1 MSEPRFVHLRVHSDY
16 SMIDG
21 LAKTAPLVKKAAALG
36 MPALAITDFTNLCG
50 LVKFYGAGHGAGIK
64 PIVGADFNVQCDLL
78 GDELTHLTV
87 LAANNTGYQNL
98 TLLISKAY
106 QRGYGA
112 AGPIID
118 RDWLIELNE
127 GLILLS
133 GGRMGDVGRSLLRGN
148 SALVDE
154 CVAFY
159 EEHFP
164 DRYFLEL
171 IRTGRPDEESYL
183 HAAVELAE
191 ARGLP
196 VVATNDVRFIDSS
209 DFDAHEIRV
218 AIHDGFTLDDPKRPR
233 NYSPQQYMRS
243 EEEMCELFADIPEA
257 LANTVE
263 IAKRCN
269 VTVRLGEYF
278 LPQFPTGDMS
288 LSLIHILRSYYLDR
302 GYARFNID
310 STQVS
315 LTPDKKGIYV
325 TVNITEGDQY
335 KLSGVEVSGNLAGHS
350 AEIEQ
355 LTKIEPGELYNG
367 TKVTKMEDD
376 IKKLLGRYGYAY
388 PRVQSMPEINDAD
401 KTVKLRVNVDAGN
414 RFYVRKIRFEGNDT
428 SKDAVLRREMR
439 QMEGAWLGSDLVDQG
454 KERLNRLG
462 FFETVDTDTQR
473 VPGSPDQVDVVYKV
487 KERNTGSFNF
497 GIGYGTESG
506 VSFQAGVQQD
516 NWLGTGYAVGINGT
530 KNDYQTYAELSVTNP
545 YFTVDGV
552 SLGGRLFYNDFQ
564 ADDADLSDYT
574 NKSYGTDVTLGFP
587 INEYNSL
594 RAGLGY
600 VHNSLSNM
608 QPQVAM
614 WRYLYSMGEHPST
627 SDQDNSFKTDDFT
640 FNYGWTYNKLDRG
653 YFPTDG
659 SRVNLTGKVTIP
671 GSDNEYYKVTLDT
684 ATYVPIDDD
693 HKWVVLGRTRWGYGD
708 GLGGKEMP
716 FYENFYAGG
725 SSTVRGFQSN
735 TIGPKAVY
743 FPHQASNYDPDY
755 DYECATQDGAKDLCK
770 SDDAV
775 GGNAMAVASLEFIT
789 PTPFISDKYANSV
802 RTSFFWDM
810 GTVWDT
816 NWDSSQYSGYPD
828 YSDPSNIR
836 MSAGIALQW
845 MSPLGPLVF
854 SYAQPFKKYDGDKAE
869 QFQFNIGKTW

>member
-1 MSEPRFVHLRVHSDY
+1 MAMKKLLIASLLFSSATVYGAEGFVVKDIHFEGLQRVAV
-16 SMIDG
+16 G
-21 LAKTAPLVKKAAALG
+21 AALLS
-36 MPALAITDFTNLCG
+36 MPVRTGDTVNDEDISNTIRALFATGNFEDVRVLRDGNTLLVQVKERPTIASITFSGNKSVKDDMLKQNLEASGVRVGESLDRTTLSDIEKGLEDFYYSVGKYSASVKAVVTPLSRNRVDLK
-50 LVKFYGAGHGAGIK
+50 LVFQEGVSAKIQQIN
-64 PIVGADFNVQCDLL
+64 IVGNHAFST
-78 GDELTHLTV
+78 EE
-87 LAANNTGYQNL
+87 
-98 TLLISKAY
+98 LISHFQLRDEVPWWNVVGDRKY
-106 QRGYGA
+106 QKQKL
-112 AGPIID
+112 AGD
-118 RDWLIELNE
+118 
-127 GLILLS
+127 
-133 GGRMGDVGRSLLRGN
+133 
-148 SALVDE
+148 
-154 CVAFY
+154 
-159 EEHFP
+159 
-164 DRYFLEL
+164 LE
-171 IRTGRPDEESYL
+171 T
-183 HAAVELAE
+183 
-191 ARGLP
+191 
-196 VVATNDVRFIDSS
+196 
-209 DFDAHEIRV
+209 
-218 AIHDGFTLDDPKRPR
+218 
-233 NYSPQQYMRS
+233 
-243 EEEMCELFADIPEA
+243 
-257 LANTVE
+257 
-263 IAKRCN
+263 
-269 VTVRLGEYF
+269 
-278 LPQFPTGDMS
+278 
-288 LSLIHILRSYYLDR
+288 LRSYYLDR

-315 LTPDKKGIYV
+315 LTPDKKGIYI

-335 KLSGVEVSGNLAGHS
+335 KLSGVQVSGNLAGHS
-350 AEIEQ
+350 AEIEK

-388 PRVQSMPEINDAD
+388 PRVQSQPEINDAD

-428 SKDAVLRREMR
+428 SKDSVLRREMR

-516 NWLGTGYAVGINGT
+516 NWLGTGYSVGINGT
-530 KNDYQTYAELSVTNP
+530 KNDYQTYSELSVTNP

-552 SLGGRLFYNDFQ
+552 SLGGRIFYNDFQ

-587 INEYNSL
+587 INEYNTL

-600 VHNSLSNM
+600 VHNKLSNM
-608 QPQVAM
+608 QPQIAM
-614 WRYLYSMGEHPST
+614 DRYLESMGQSADT
-627 SDQDNSFKTDDFT
+627 SSFAADDFT

-671 GSDNEYYKVTLDT
+671 GSDNEYYKVSLDT
-684 ATYVPIDDD
+684 ATYVPIDND

-743 FPHQASNYDPDY
+743 KNGAHTSWDDND
-755 DYECATQDGAKDLCK
+755 DYEDCTQESGCK

-789 PTPFISDKYANSV
+789 PTPFISEKYANSV

-816 NWDSSQYSGYPD
+816 NWDPSSAPSDVPD
-828 YSDPSNIR
+828 YSDPGNIR

>member
-1 MSEPRFVHLRVHSDY
+1 MAMKKLLIASLLFSSATVYGAEGFVVKDIHFEGLQRVAV
-16 SMIDG
+16 G
-21 LAKTAPLVKKAAALG
+21 AALLS
-36 MPALAITDFTNLCG
+36 MPVRTGDTVNDEDISNTIRALFATGNFEDVRVLRDGDTLLVQVKERPTIASITFSGNKSVKDDMLKQNLEASGVRVGESLDRTTIADIEKGLEDFYYSVGKYSASVKAVVTPLPRNRVDLK
-50 LVKFYGAGHGAGIK
+50 LVFQEGVSATIQQIN
-64 PIVGADFNVQCDLL
+64 IVGNHAFTTN
-78 GDELTHLTV
+78 E
-87 LAANNTGYQNL
+87 
-98 TLLISKAY
+98 LISHFQLRDEVPWWNVVGDRKY
-106 QRGYGA
+106 QKQKL
-112 AGPIID
+112 AGD
-118 RDWLIELNE
+118 
-127 GLILLS
+127 
-133 GGRMGDVGRSLLRGN
+133 
-148 SALVDE
+148 
-154 CVAFY
+154 
-159 EEHFP
+159 
-164 DRYFLEL
+164 LE
-171 IRTGRPDEESYL
+171 T
-183 HAAVELAE
+183 
-191 ARGLP
+191 
-196 VVATNDVRFIDSS
+196 
-209 DFDAHEIRV
+209 
-218 AIHDGFTLDDPKRPR
+218 
-233 NYSPQQYMRS
+233 
-243 EEEMCELFADIPEA
+243 
-257 LANTVE
+257 
-263 IAKRCN
+263 
-269 VTVRLGEYF
+269 
-278 LPQFPTGDMS
+278 
-288 LSLIHILRSYYLDR
+288 LRSYYLDR

-315 LTPDKKGIYV
+315 LTPDKKGIYI

-335 KLSGVEVSGNLAGHS
+335 KLSGVQVTGNLAGHS
-350 AEIEQ
+350 AEIEE

-388 PRVQSMPEINDAD
+388 PRVQSIPEINDAD

-428 SKDAVLRREMR
+428 SKDSVLRREMR

-462 FFETVDTDTQR
+462 YFETVDTDTQR

-506 VSFQAGVQQD
+506 VSFQIGVQQD

-530 KNDYQTYAELSVTNP
+530 KNDYQTYSELSVTNP

-552 SLGGRLFYNDFQ
+552 SLGGRIFYNDFQ

-600 VHNSLSNM
+600 VHNKLSNM

-614 WRYLYSMGEHPST
+614 DRYLESMGEYGK
-627 SDQDNSFKTDDFT
+627 DSFAADDFT

-671 GSDNEYYKVTLDT
+671 GSDNEYYKLSLDT

-708 GLGGKEMP
+708 GIGGKEMP

-743 FPHQASNYDPDY
+743 KKGAHSSNDEYD
-755 DYECATQDGAKDLCK
+755 DYEECTESNGCQ

-775 GGNAMAVASLEFIT
+775 GGNAMAVASFELIT
-789 PTPFISDKYANSV
+789 PTPFISEKYANSV
-802 RTSFFWDM
+802 RTSLFWDM

-816 NWDSSQYSGYPD
+816 NWQASRYPDYPD
-828 YSDPSNIR
+828 YSDPGNIR

>member
-1 MSEPRFVHLRVHSDY
+1 MAMKKLLIASLLFSSATVYGAEGFVVKDIHFEGLQRVAV
-16 SMIDG
+16 G
-21 LAKTAPLVKKAAALG
+21 AALLS
-36 MPALAITDFTNLCG
+36 MPVRTGDTVNDEDISNTIRALFATGNFEDVRVLRDGNTLLVQVKERPTIASITFSGNKSVKDDMLKQNLEASGVRVGESLDRTTLSDIEKGLEDFYYSVGKYSASVKAVVTPLPRNRVDLK
-50 LVKFYGAGHGAGIK
+50 LVFQEGVSAKIQQIN
-64 PIVGADFNVQCDLL
+64 IVGNHAFST
-78 GDELTHLTV
+78 EE
-87 LAANNTGYQNL
+87 
-98 TLLISKAY
+98 LISHFQLRDEVPWWNVVGDRKY
-106 QRGYGA
+106 QKQKL
-112 AGPIID
+112 AGD
-118 RDWLIELNE
+118 
-127 GLILLS
+127 
-133 GGRMGDVGRSLLRGN
+133 
-148 SALVDE
+148 
-154 CVAFY
+154 
-159 EEHFP
+159 
-164 DRYFLEL
+164 LE
-171 IRTGRPDEESYL
+171 T
-183 HAAVELAE
+183 
-191 ARGLP
+191 
-196 VVATNDVRFIDSS
+196 
-209 DFDAHEIRV
+209 
-218 AIHDGFTLDDPKRPR
+218 
-233 NYSPQQYMRS
+233 
-243 EEEMCELFADIPEA
+243 
-257 LANTVE
+257 
-263 IAKRCN
+263 
-269 VTVRLGEYF
+269 
-278 LPQFPTGDMS
+278 
-288 LSLIHILRSYYLDR
+288 LRSYYLDR

-315 LTPDKKGIYV
+315 LTPDKKGIYI

-335 KLSGVEVSGNLAGHS
+335 KLSGVQVSGKLAGHS
-350 AEIEQ
+350 AEIEN

-388 PRVQSMPEINDAD
+388 PRVQSQPEINDAD

-428 SKDAVLRREMR
+428 SKDSVLRREMR

-516 NWLGTGYAVGINGT
+516 NWLGTGYSVGINGT
-530 KNDYQTYAELSVTNP
+530 KNDYQTYSELSVTNP

-552 SLGGRLFYNDFQ
+552 SLGGRIFYNDFQ

-587 INEYNSL
+587 INEYNTL

-600 VHNSLSNM
+600 VHNKLSNM
-608 QPQVAM
+608 QPQIAM
-614 WRYLYSMGEHPST
+614 DRYLESMGQSADT
-627 SDQDNSFKTDDFT
+627 SSFAADDFT

-671 GSDNEYYKVTLDT
+671 GSDNEYYKVSLDT
-684 ATYVPIDDD
+684 ATYVPIDND

-743 FPHQASNYDPDY
+743 KNGAHTSWDDND
-755 DYECATQDGAKDLCK
+755 DYEDCTQESGCK

-789 PTPFISDKYANSV
+789 PTPFISEKYANSV

-816 NWDSSQYSGYPD
+816 NWDPSSAPSDVPD
-828 YSDPSNIR
+828 YSDPGNIR

>member
-1 MSEPRFVHLRVHSDY
+1 MAMKKLLIASLLFSSATVYGAEGFVVKDIHFEGLQRVAV
-16 SMIDG
+16 G
-21 LAKTAPLVKKAAALG
+21 AALLS
-36 MPALAITDFTNLCG
+36 MPVRTGDTVNDEDISNTIRALFATGNFEDVRVLRDGNTLLVQVKERPTIASITFSGNKSVKDDMLKQNLEASGVRVGESLDRTTLSDIEKGLEDFYYSVGKYSASVKAVVTPLPRNRVDLK
-50 LVKFYGAGHGAGIK
+50 LVFQEGVSAKIQQIN
-64 PIVGADFNVQCDLL
+64 IVGNHAFST
-78 GDELTHLTV
+78 EE
-87 LAANNTGYQNL
+87 
-98 TLLISKAY
+98 LISHFQLRDEVPWWNVVGDRKY
-106 QRGYGA
+106 QKQKL
-112 AGPIID
+112 AGD
-118 RDWLIELNE
+118 
-127 GLILLS
+127 
-133 GGRMGDVGRSLLRGN
+133 
-148 SALVDE
+148 
-154 CVAFY
+154 
-159 EEHFP
+159 
-164 DRYFLEL
+164 LE
-171 IRTGRPDEESYL
+171 T
-183 HAAVELAE
+183 
-191 ARGLP
+191 
-196 VVATNDVRFIDSS
+196 
-209 DFDAHEIRV
+209 
-218 AIHDGFTLDDPKRPR
+218 
-233 NYSPQQYMRS
+233 
-243 EEEMCELFADIPEA
+243 
-257 LANTVE
+257 
-263 IAKRCN
+263 
-269 VTVRLGEYF
+269 
-278 LPQFPTGDMS
+278 
-288 LSLIHILRSYYLDR
+288 LRSYYLDR

-315 LTPDKKGIYV
+315 LTPDKKGIYI

-335 KLSGVEVSGNLAGHS
+335 KLSGVQVSGNQAGHS
-350 AEIEQ
+350 AEIEK

-388 PRVQSMPEINDAD
+388 PRVQSQPEINDAD

-428 SKDAVLRREMR
+428 SKDSVLRREMR

-516 NWLGTGYAVGINGT
+516 NWLGTGYSVGINGT
-530 KNDYQTYAELSVTNP
+530 KNDYQTYSELSVTNP

-552 SLGGRLFYNDFQ
+552 SLGGRIFYNDFQ

-587 INEYNSL
+587 INEYNTL

-600 VHNSLSNM
+600 VHNKLSNM
-608 QPQVAM
+608 QPQIAM
-614 WRYLYSMGEHPST
+614 DRYLESMGQSADT
-627 SDQDNSFKTDDFT
+627 SSFAADDFT

-671 GSDNEYYKVTLDT
+671 GSDNEYYKVSLDT
-684 ATYVPIDDD
+684 ATYVPIDND

-743 FPHQASNYDPDY
+743 KNGAHTSWDDND
-755 DYECATQDGAKDLCK
+755 DYEDCTQESGCK

-789 PTPFISDKYANSV
+789 PTPFISEKYANSV

-816 NWDSSQYSGYPD
+816 NWDPSSAPSDVPD
-828 YSDPSNIR
+828 YSDPGNIR

>member
-1 MSEPRFVHLRVHSDY
+1 MAMKKLLIASLLFSSATVYGAEGFVVKDIHFEGLQRVAV
-16 SMIDG
+16 G
-21 LAKTAPLVKKAAALG
+21 AALLS
-36 MPALAITDFTNLCG
+36 MPVRTGDTVNDEDISNTIRALFATGNFEDVRVLRDGNTLLVQVKERPTIASITFSGNKSVKDDMLKQNLEASGVRVGESLDRTTLSDIEKGLEDFYYSVGKYSASVKAVVTPLPRNRVDLK
-50 LVKFYGAGHGAGIK
+50 LVFQEGVSAKIQQIN
-64 PIVGADFNVQCDLL
+64 IVGNHAFST
-78 GDELTHLTV
+78 EE
-87 LAANNTGYQNL
+87 
-98 TLLISKAY
+98 LISHFQLRDEVPWWNVVGDRKY
-106 QRGYGA
+106 QKQKL
-112 AGPIID
+112 AGD
-118 RDWLIELNE
+118 
-127 GLILLS
+127 
-133 GGRMGDVGRSLLRGN
+133 
-148 SALVDE
+148 
-154 CVAFY
+154 
-159 EEHFP
+159 
-164 DRYFLEL
+164 LE
-171 IRTGRPDEESYL
+171 T
-183 HAAVELAE
+183 
-191 ARGLP
+191 
-196 VVATNDVRFIDSS
+196 
-209 DFDAHEIRV
+209 
-218 AIHDGFTLDDPKRPR
+218 
-233 NYSPQQYMRS
+233 
-243 EEEMCELFADIPEA
+243 
-257 LANTVE
+257 
-263 IAKRCN
+263 
-269 VTVRLGEYF
+269 
-278 LPQFPTGDMS
+278 
-288 LSLIHILRSYYLDR
+288 LRSYYLDR

-315 LTPDKKGIYV
+315 LTPDKKGIYI

-335 KLSGVEVSGNLAGHS
+335 KLSGVQVSGNLAGHS
-350 AEIEQ
+350 AEIES

-388 PRVQSMPEINDAD
+388 PRVQSQPEINDAD

-428 SKDAVLRREMR
+428 SKDSVLRREIR

-462 FFETVDTDTQR
+462 YFETVDTDTQR
-473 VPGSPDQVDVVYKV
+473 VPGRPDQVDVVYKV

-516 NWLGTGYAVGINGT
+516 NWLGTGYSVGINGT
-530 KNDYQTYAELSVTNP
+530 KNDYQTYSELSVTNP

-552 SLGGRLFYNDFQ
+552 SLGGRIFYNDFE

-587 INEYNSL
+587 INEYNTL

-600 VHNSLSNM
+600 VHNKLSNM
-608 QPQVAM
+608 QPQIAM
-614 WRYLYSMGEHPST
+614 DRYLESMGDPDA
-627 SDQDNSFKTDDFT
+627 SDFAADDFT

-671 GSDNEYYKVTLDT
+671 GSDNEYYKVSLDT
-684 ATYVPIDDD
+684 ATYVPIDND

-743 FPHQASNYDPDY
+743 KNGAHTSWDDND
-755 DYECATQDGAKDLCK
+755 DYEDCTQESGCK

-789 PTPFISDKYANSV
+789 PTPFISEKYANSV

-816 NWDSSQYSGYPD
+816 NWDPSSAPSDVPD
-828 YSDPSNIR
+828 YSDPGNIR

>member
-1 MSEPRFVHLRVHSDY
+1 MAMKKLLIASLLFSSATVYGAEGFVVKDIHFEGLQRVAV
-16 SMIDG
+16 G
-21 LAKTAPLVKKAAALG
+21 AALLS
-36 MPALAITDFTNLCG
+36 MPVRTGDTVNDEDISNTIRALFATGNFEDVRVLRDGNTLLVQVKERPTIASITFSGNKSVKDDMLKQNLEASGVRVGESLDRTTLSDIEKGLEDFYYSVGKYSASVKAVVTPLPRNRVDLK
-50 LVKFYGAGHGAGIK
+50 LVFQEGVSAKIQQIN
-64 PIVGADFNVQCDLL
+64 IVGNHAFST
-78 GDELTHLTV
+78 EE
-87 LAANNTGYQNL
+87 
-98 TLLISKAY
+98 LISHFQLRDEVPWWNVVGDRKY
-106 QRGYGA
+106 QKQKL
-112 AGPIID
+112 AGD
-118 RDWLIELNE
+118 
-127 GLILLS
+127 
-133 GGRMGDVGRSLLRGN
+133 
-148 SALVDE
+148 
-154 CVAFY
+154 
-159 EEHFP
+159 
-164 DRYFLEL
+164 LE
-171 IRTGRPDEESYL
+171 T
-183 HAAVELAE
+183 
-191 ARGLP
+191 
-196 VVATNDVRFIDSS
+196 
-209 DFDAHEIRV
+209 
-218 AIHDGFTLDDPKRPR
+218 
-233 NYSPQQYMRS
+233 
-243 EEEMCELFADIPEA
+243 
-257 LANTVE
+257 
-263 IAKRCN
+263 
-269 VTVRLGEYF
+269 
-278 LPQFPTGDMS
+278 
-288 LSLIHILRSYYLDR
+288 LRSYYLDR

-315 LTPDKKGIYV
+315 LTPDKKGIYI

-335 KLSGVEVSGNLAGHS
+335 KLSGVQVSGNLAGHS
-350 AEIEQ
+350 AEIEN

-388 PRVQSMPEINDAD
+388 PRVQSQPEINDAD

-428 SKDAVLRREMR
+428 SKDSVLRREMR

-516 NWLGTGYAVGINGT
+516 NWLGTGYSVGINGT
-530 KNDYQTYAELSVTNP
+530 KNDYQTYSELSVTNP

-552 SLGGRLFYNDFQ
+552 SLGGRIFYNDFE

-587 INEYNSL
+587 INEYNTL

-600 VHNSLSNM
+600 VHNKLSNM
-608 QPQVAM
+608 QPQIAM
-614 WRYLYSMGEHPST
+614 DRYLESMGDPDA
-627 SDQDNSFKTDDFT
+627 SDFAADDFT

-671 GSDNEYYKVTLDT
+671 GSDNEYYKVSLDT
-684 ATYVPIDDD
+684 ATYVPIDND

-743 FPHQASNYDPDY
+743 KNGAHTSWDDND
-755 DYECATQDGAKDLCK
+755 DYEDCTQESGCK
-770 SDDAV
+770 SDDATYR
-775 GGNAMAVASLEFIT
+775 I
-789 PTPFISDKYANSV
+789 I
-802 RTSFFWDM
+802 
-810 GTVWDT
+810 
-816 NWDSSQYSGYPD
+816 
-828 YSDPSNIR
+828 
-836 MSAGIALQW
+836 
-845 MSPLGPLVF
+845 
-854 SYAQPFKKYDGDKAE
+854 
-869 QFQFNIGKTW
+869 

>member
-1 MSEPRFVHLRVHSDY
+1 MAMKKLLIASLLFSSATVYGAEGFVVKDIHFEGLQRVAV
-16 SMIDG
+16 G
-21 LAKTAPLVKKAAALG
+21 AALLS
-36 MPALAITDFTNLCG
+36 MPVRTGDTVNDEDISNTIRALFATGNFEDVRVLRDGNTLLVQVKERPTIASITFSGNKSVKDDMLKQNLEASGVRVGESLDRTTLSDIEKGLEDFYYSVGKYSASVKAVVTPLPRNRVDLK
-50 LVKFYGAGHGAGIK
+50 LVFQEGVSAKIQQIN
-64 PIVGADFNVQCDLL
+64 IVGNHAFST
-78 GDELTHLTV
+78 EE
-87 LAANNTGYQNL
+87 
-98 TLLISKAY
+98 LISHFQLRDEVPWWNVVGDRKY
-106 QRGYGA
+106 QKQKL
-112 AGPIID
+112 AGD
-118 RDWLIELNE
+118 
-127 GLILLS
+127 
-133 GGRMGDVGRSLLRGN
+133 
-148 SALVDE
+148 
-154 CVAFY
+154 
-159 EEHFP
+159 
-164 DRYFLEL
+164 LE
-171 IRTGRPDEESYL
+171 T
-183 HAAVELAE
+183 
-191 ARGLP
+191 
-196 VVATNDVRFIDSS
+196 
-209 DFDAHEIRV
+209 
-218 AIHDGFTLDDPKRPR
+218 
-233 NYSPQQYMRS
+233 
-243 EEEMCELFADIPEA
+243 
-257 LANTVE
+257 
-263 IAKRCN
+263 
-269 VTVRLGEYF
+269 
-278 LPQFPTGDMS
+278 
-288 LSLIHILRSYYLDR
+288 LRSYYLDR

-315 LTPDKKGIYV
+315 LTPDKKGIYI

-335 KLSGVEVSGNLAGHS
+335 KLSGVQVSGNLAGHS
-350 AEIEQ
+350 SEIEN

-388 PRVQSMPEINDAD
+388 PRVQSQPEINDAD

-428 SKDAVLRREMR
+428 SKDSVLRREMR

-516 NWLGTGYAVGINGT
+516 NWLGTGYSVGINGT
-530 KNDYQTYAELSVTNP
+530 KNDYQTYSELSVTNP

-552 SLGGRLFYNDFQ
+552 SLGGRIFYNDFQ

-587 INEYNSL
+587 INEYNTL

-600 VHNSLSNM
+600 VHNKLSNM
-608 QPQVAM
+608 QPQIAM
-614 WRYLYSMGEHPST
+614 DRYLESMGQSADT
-627 SDQDNSFKTDDFT
+627 SSFAADDFT

-671 GSDNEYYKVTLDT
+671 GSDNEYYKVSLDT
-684 ATYVPIDDD
+684 ATYVPIDND

-743 FPHQASNYDPDY
+743 KNGAHTSWDDND
-755 DYECATQDGAKDLCK
+755 DYEDCTQESGCK

-789 PTPFISDKYANSV
+789 PTPFISEKYANSV

-816 NWDSSQYSGYPD
+816 NWDPSSAPSDVPD
-828 YSDPSNIR
+828 YSDPGNIR

>member
-1 MSEPRFVHLRVHSDY
+1 MAMKKLLIASLLFSSATVYGAEGFVVKDIHFEGLQRVAV
-16 SMIDG
+16 G
-21 LAKTAPLVKKAAALG
+21 AALLS
-36 MPALAITDFTNLCG
+36 MPVRTGDTVNDEDISNTIRALFATGNFEDVRVLRDGDTLLVQVKERPTIASITFSGNKSVKDDMLKQNLEASGVRVGESLDRTTLADIEKGLEDFYYSVGKYSASVKAVVTPLPRNRVDLK
-50 LVKFYGAGHGAGIK
+50 LVFQEGVSAKIQQIN
-64 PIVGADFNVQCDLL
+64 IVGNHAFST
-78 GDELTHLTV
+78 DELISHFQLRDEV
-87 LAANNTGYQNL
+87 PWWNVVGDRKYQKQKLA
-98 TLLISKAY
+98 
-106 QRGYGA
+106 
-112 AGPIID
+112 
-118 RDWLIELNE
+118 
-127 GLILLS
+127 
-133 GGRMGDVGRSLLRGN
+133 GD
-148 SALVDE
+148 
-154 CVAFY
+154 
-159 EEHFP
+159 
-164 DRYFLEL
+164 LE
-171 IRTGRPDEESYL
+171 T
-183 HAAVELAE
+183 
-191 ARGLP
+191 
-196 VVATNDVRFIDSS
+196 
-209 DFDAHEIRV
+209 
-218 AIHDGFTLDDPKRPR
+218 
-233 NYSPQQYMRS
+233 
-243 EEEMCELFADIPEA
+243 
-257 LANTVE
+257 
-263 IAKRCN
+263 
-269 VTVRLGEYF
+269 
-278 LPQFPTGDMS
+278 
-288 LSLIHILRSYYLDR
+288 LRSYYLDR

-315 LTPDKKGIYV
+315 LTPDKKGIYI
-325 TVNITEGDQY
+325 TVNITEGEQY
-335 KLSGVEVSGNLAGHS
+335 KLSGVQVSGNLAGHS
-350 AEIEQ
+350 AEIET

-388 PRVQSMPEINDAD
+388 PRVQSQPEINDAD

-428 SKDAVLRREMR
+428 SKDSVLRREMR

-462 FFETVDTDTQR
+462 YFETVDTDTQR
-473 VPGSPDQVDVVYKV
+473 VPGRPDQVDVVYKV

-497 GIGYGTESG
+497 GVGYGTESG

-516 NWLGTGYAVGINGT
+516 NWLGTGYSVGINGT
-530 KNDYQTYAELSVTNP
+530 KNDYQTYTELSVTNP

-552 SLGGRLFYNDFQ
+552 SLGGRVFYNDFE

-587 INEYNSL
+587 VNEYNTL

-600 VHNSLSNM
+600 VHNKLSNM
-608 QPQVAM
+608 QPQIAM
-614 WRYLYSMGEHPST
+614 DRYLESMGQSADT
-627 SDQDNSFKTDDFT
+627 SSFAADDFT

-659 SRVNLTGKVTIP
+659 SRVNLNGKVTIP
-671 GSDNEYYKVTLDT
+671 GSDNEYYKLSMDT
-684 ATYVPIDDD
+684 ATYMPIDDD
-693 HKWVVLGRTRWGYGD
+693 HKWVVLGRTKVGYGD
-708 GLGGKEMP
+708 GIGSKETP

-743 FPHQASNYDPDY
+743 KKGASTDWNDGDNE
-755 DYECATQDGAKDLCK
+755 ECTQDSGCK

-816 NWDSSQYSGYPD
+816 NWDPSSAPSDVPD

>member
-1 MSEPRFVHLRVHSDY
+1 MAMKKLLIASLLFSSATVYGAEGFVVKDIHFEGLQRVAV
-16 SMIDG
+16 G
-21 LAKTAPLVKKAAALG
+21 AALLS
-36 MPALAITDFTNLCG
+36 MPVRTGDTVNDEDISNTIRALFATGNFEDVRVLRDGNTLLVQVKERPTIASITFSGNKSVKDDMLKQNLEASGVRVGESLDRTTLSDIEKGLEDFYYSVGKYSASVKAVVTPLPRNRVDLK
-50 LVKFYGAGHGAGIK
+50 LVFQEGVSAKIQQIN
-64 PIVGADFNVQCDLL
+64 IVGNHAFST
-78 GDELTHLTV
+78 EE
-87 LAANNTGYQNL
+87 
-98 TLLISKAY
+98 LISHFQLRDEVPWWNVVGDRKY
-106 QRGYGA
+106 QKQKL
-112 AGPIID
+112 AGD
-118 RDWLIELNE
+118 
-127 GLILLS
+127 
-133 GGRMGDVGRSLLRGN
+133 
-148 SALVDE
+148 
-154 CVAFY
+154 
-159 EEHFP
+159 
-164 DRYFLEL
+164 LE
-171 IRTGRPDEESYL
+171 T
-183 HAAVELAE
+183 
-191 ARGLP
+191 
-196 VVATNDVRFIDSS
+196 
-209 DFDAHEIRV
+209 
-218 AIHDGFTLDDPKRPR
+218 
-233 NYSPQQYMRS
+233 
-243 EEEMCELFADIPEA
+243 
-257 LANTVE
+257 
-263 IAKRCN
+263 
-269 VTVRLGEYF
+269 
-278 LPQFPTGDMS
+278 
-288 LSLIHILRSYYLDR
+288 LRSYYLDR

-315 LTPDKKGIYV
+315 LTPDKKGIYI

-335 KLSGVEVSGNLAGHS
+335 KLSGVQVSGNLAGHS
-350 AEIEQ
+350 AEIEN

-388 PRVQSMPEINDAD
+388 PRVQSQPEINDAD
-401 KTVKLRVNVDAGN
+401 KTAKLRVNVDAGN

-428 SKDAVLRREMR
+428 SKDSVLRREMR

-516 NWLGTGYAVGINGT
+516 NWLGTGYSVGINGT
-530 KNDYQTYAELSVTNP
+530 KNDYQTYSELSVTNP

-552 SLGGRLFYNDFQ
+552 SLGGRIFYNDFQ

-587 INEYNSL
+587 INEYNTL

-600 VHNSLSNM
+600 VHNKLSNM
-608 QPQVAM
+608 QPQIAM
-614 WRYLYSMGEHPST
+614 DRYLESMGQSADT
-627 SDQDNSFKTDDFT
+627 SSFAADDFT

-671 GSDNEYYKVTLDT
+671 GSDNEYYKVSLDT
-684 ATYVPIDDD
+684 ATYVPIDND

-743 FPHQASNYDPDY
+743 GYGAHTDPNDNND
-755 DYECATQDGAKDLCK
+755 DYEACTQSSGCK

-789 PTPFISDKYANSV
+789 PTPFISEKYANSV

-816 NWDSSQYSGYPD
+816 NWDPSSAPSDVPD
-828 YSDPSNIR
+828 YSDPGNIR

>member
-1 MSEPRFVHLRVHSDY
+1 MAMKKLLIASLLFSSATVYGAEGFVVKDIHFEGLQRVAV
-16 SMIDG
+16 G
-21 LAKTAPLVKKAAALG
+21 AALLS
-36 MPALAITDFTNLCG
+36 MPVRTGDTVNDEDISNTIRALFATGNFEDVRVLRDGDTLLVQVKERPTIASITFSGNKSVKDDMLKQNLEASGVRVGESLDRTTLADIEKGLEDFYYSVGKYSASVKAVVTPLPRNRVDLK
-50 LVKFYGAGHGAGIK
+50 LVFQEGVSAKIQQIN
-64 PIVGADFNVQCDLL
+64 IVGNHAFTT
-78 GDELTHLTV
+78 DELISHFQLRDEV
-87 LAANNTGYQNL
+87 PWWNVVGDRKYQKQKLA
-98 TLLISKAY
+98 
-106 QRGYGA
+106 
-112 AGPIID
+112 
-118 RDWLIELNE
+118 
-127 GLILLS
+127 
-133 GGRMGDVGRSLLRGN
+133 GD
-148 SALVDE
+148 
-154 CVAFY
+154 
-159 EEHFP
+159 
-164 DRYFLEL
+164 LE
-171 IRTGRPDEESYL
+171 T
-183 HAAVELAE
+183 
-191 ARGLP
+191 
-196 VVATNDVRFIDSS
+196 
-209 DFDAHEIRV
+209 
-218 AIHDGFTLDDPKRPR
+218 
-233 NYSPQQYMRS
+233 
-243 EEEMCELFADIPEA
+243 
-257 LANTVE
+257 
-263 IAKRCN
+263 
-269 VTVRLGEYF
+269 
-278 LPQFPTGDMS
+278 
-288 LSLIHILRSYYLDR
+288 LRSYYLDR

-315 LTPDKKGIYV
+315 LTPDKKGIYI
-325 TVNITEGDQY
+325 TVNITEGEQY
-335 KLSGVEVSGNLAGHS
+335 KLSGVQVSGNLAGHS
-350 AEIEQ
+350 AEIET

-388 PRVQSMPEINDAD
+388 PRVQSQPEINDAD

-428 SKDAVLRREMR
+428 SKDSVLRREMR

-462 FFETVDTDTQR
+462 YFETVDTDTQR
-473 VPGSPDQVDVVYKV
+473 VPGRPDQVDVVYKV

-497 GIGYGTESG
+497 GVGYGTESG

-516 NWLGTGYAVGINGT
+516 NWLGTGYSVGINGT
-530 KNDYQTYAELSVTNP
+530 KNDYQTYTELSVTNP

-552 SLGGRLFYNDFQ
+552 SLGGRVFYNDFE
-564 ADDADLSDYT
+564 ANDADLSDYT

-587 INEYNSL
+587 VNEYNTL

-600 VHNSLSNM
+600 VHNKLSNM

-614 WRYLYSMGEHPST
+614 DRYLESMGET
-627 SDQDNSFKTDDFT
+627 NTNSFAADDFT

-659 SRVNLTGKVTIP
+659 TRVNLNGKVTIP
-671 GSDNEYYKVTLDT
+671 GSDNEYYKVSMDT

-693 HKWVVLGRTRWGYGD
+693 HKWVVLGRTKVGYGD
-708 GLGGKEMP
+708 GIGSKEMP

-743 FPHQASNYDPDY
+743 KNGAYASGSDNS
-755 DYECATQDGAKDLCK
+755 DYEECSNADSKDCK

-816 NWDSSQYSGYPD
+816 NWQDSAQTRAIGVPD